1 MKKMLEMK
9 SFNNFRLKMAAFAA
23 VVLMGFAQVSLKAQ
37 TIENGTLEHPYL
49 IENVSE
55 LKAFR
60 DGVNSTATFGFFFYE
75 GSYITDTATD
85 HLTGAVGIPR
95 GGEGTH
101 FKLTTDI
108 VLNEGNIGGC
118 NGVINGGWVEW
129 EPIGWHAEASQ
140 SFNGYFDGGFHTVSG
155 IFINGGETKGFFGS
169 VIDGEVKN
177 LAVTNSYIHANRIAG
192 GISAWNT
199 ASTISNCWSSATVVA
214 DRGRAGGIV
223 GYNTSSVA
231 VLATVENCYNAG
243 LVRAFSLYAGG
254 IVGENFGGA
263 VKHCYNSNSV
273 LGDNDYCGA
282 ITGSNEEGG
291 AVDSCYYDNLF
302 AYVARD
308 GATSASTN
316 QMTTNAV
323 SAILGNGYTYTTGFY
338 PQLTGFT
345 TSTTTSAS
353 SSLFSVTPIQLPTSS
368 DANGDNGVNG
378 NITLSSATP
387 GIEWISSNP
396 RASVSGT
403 TVTLSA
409 RGDFRLTAY
418 LETYNCAKQWYLNSR
433 VGQAQGTDGN
443 PFSIDNASAFATF
456 RDLINSGNGFELNGD
471 YVNPG
476 GEGQFFV
483 LSGDI
488 DLNPEYSND
497 YISWTDDA
505 VPTGVTSWTAL
516 GTPEAPFK
524 GHFSGEGFTIAG
536 IYGEGLFGVIENATI
551 EKVGIIRGRIS
562 SSKQLG
568 YATDGLVMHYDG
580 ILNTRGGHDANAT
593 QWEDLA
599 GNYHLTPHTYESL
612 EWGADH
618 ILLKGDS
625 AYLASGMEQA
635 FLNTIQSDVQNV
647 TSSLTSGGTSNI
659 TIEIVTKIDQSLQ
672 TPTQRGIVGSTSN
685 SSYLA
690 GEFNNT
696 FTTVGG
702 IDITDV
708 NGEVATLTWSRNV
721 GSFLNGSYKNGN
733 FLPSPVNEAILVFG
747 NSYLGSYHGLRGWND
762 SIYAIR
768 VYSRAL
774 TSAEIRRN
782 AEIDRLRFIQ
792 KAGGGYSGTLVNANF
807 GGTINECFSTC
818 DIDGGA
824 GLVGYNTGTVSNSVY
839 AGNATGSL
847 SAGLVAH
854 STGTVSH
861 CTLYGTLESS
871 IVVDGSASDVTFD
884 QQLAPLAV
892 STTGVTGQST
902 SAMLT
907 GGRYPL
913 PSDFD
918 DSECAL
924 AITTPVTLTGDVSSV
939 TAISITDCGHLQYS
953 SPLNLEVDNSNCEV
967 TLQGVGSSYVAVGD
981 ANNLYKVVRVTLGS
995 VSDLTVHI
1003 TDKNNFIA
1011 FRNCINT
1018 AAGFY
1023 YDPEGKT
1030 FSTTMDAT
1038 HTFHVKRGGEGTLF
1052 VLDDDVDLDGITD
1065 FEPIGIRKISS
1076 SKINYL
1082 ANPFKGTFDGQG
1094 HVIKN
1099 VTIPAGN
1106 FRSVFA
1112 YSQGVI
1118 RNVGVEGGSIVGNH
1132 QWRAALVFANNGVV
1146 EDCHVSKVKMKG
1158 NSINGATKMA
1168 MLVGVNLGGTVEN
1181 CYVSKD
1187 TVSLNTANNAYRW
1200 YYSGLLVGTSYN
1212 GAIRNSYVDSCHI
1225 ENKSRADHYSGMLL
1239 GVARFTEIENCRV
1252 SNSSFVVT
1260 SWDNT
1265 ASTSGY
1271 VGLLAGQVSACNV
1284 RNCYTEYSL
1293 LDCPNLRGVG
1303 GLIASTA
1310 FSTIDHCFTR
1320 HDTIHGGMGLV
1331 GGLLATAHGCHLSYC
1346 HNHSDI
1352 TCFGSQYSVAG
1363 NGGLVGTVYAAWYH
1377 NTIDH
1382 CYNAGNI
1389 EGAFPDNFT
1398 LTGTDRRH
1406 YYNSV
1411 SLGGL
1416 VGTIYHSPNSVS
1428 YGYEANAYSVNIL
1441 HSFNSGNVRHKGNV
1455 LYYTQGFAVAGLVAY
1470 DHNGRGQAYINI
1482 DGCFNVGCVDGGNVY
1497 AYGLFGQTVYTKAE
1511 ASNYNAGRVTGNG
1524 YVYATG
1530 PYSKTLGGQRHYDR
1544 QMSGGDID
1552 MEFDS
1557 EVGRN
1562 NDYKRDTMM
1571 NTADMLGNGL
1581 KGRLGNDD
1589 HWVFTSGMYPRIKGL
1604 ENEPASIAAATPVLL
1619 YTDASVRDDIENTD
1633 HDFSTGSTA
1642 TWRVLEGSGLVTES
1656 GNNYTLNSGA
1666 RGTVLLGTYVADTLY
1681 KTVRLFIGLDVPF
1694 KIKNLTELE
1703 KFRDGINSK
1712 ESFYYDPAQDTFA
1725 LSKQT
1730 GVTYITV
1737 PAEGDAANFLLTA
1750 NITMPDTSWTPIG
1763 FGTAVFKGSF
1773 DGGNH
1778 TISNLKFSDE
1788 SQVRTYAGFFG
1799 KVGKG
1804 SIRRVHLVNPS
1815 ISATA
1820 EESVVGGIAAQ
1831 SGGCIDSCSVTG
1843 GFIEGRM
1850 VAGGICG
1857 VHEAIAWSGEG
1868 GSAWYDT
1875 THQVLRCWN
1884 VAEVAGSRYAGG
1896 IVGYEYTSVI
1906 TECYNQGEVRARNI
1920 DDVACRTGGIA
1931 GYSANSI
1938 RACYNMGVIRG
1949 SKMSSSYTGGIVGEF
1964 PGGTVHYSYNTGEII
1979 GNKSICT
1986 GGIVGYR
1993 ASTSPNNIAQYCY
2006 NAGRVSGNDHT
2017 GTINGTRYL
2026 HSNGNTYIAT
2036 EPYAYY
2042 DNQMCPAA
2050 KVENGTAKSTV
2061 EMVGSNLQTGTYGL
2075 GSTYYEYRDSL
2086 YPQLKCF
2093 LGTAASAAS
2102 VTPLFLRSGENVT
2115 AVAHDFHA
2123 KTDSVTWTRVS
2134 GGGVYMDGDTVRLD
2148 GNIGIATLQN
2158 HINGEDYRQVRLFLM
2173 SEDKPLIIRNV
2184 TQLDTFRNAI
2194 NSSAVFYYK
2203 FADSTFT
2210 MVDKTGET
2218 GYLEIPAGGEEIYF
2232 RLNDTIFDLADLS
2245 GYPNWTPIGTEERPF
2260 SGHFNGHN
2268 IPIKHLSINSN
2279 NSYLGLFGNSDGSID
2294 SVKLVA
2300 PSVTGGDGKY
2310 VGAVVGYTIG
2320 SVTACETYQG
2330 SVTSTGAYLGGLVGC
2345 SNGGILTNCAHR
2357 HGEVNRATGNTSD
2370 YTGGVAGYIYG
2381 AKIVGCHNDTSTVTG
2396 YRYVGGVAG
2405 YAYPV
2410 NTTFDSINYCYTIG
2424 GIVKDNLS
2432 EDVSKDNYV
2441 GGVIGCLY
2449 QGNVLRCYN
2458 EGTIVNSHTNYV
2470 AGLVGGASTTSTFK
2484 YCYNTGN
2491 VSGRHIVGG
2500 VTGVNQYG
2508 HSFQFVFNKGDVTAS
2523 VGVAMGMAYYAGTF
2537 KNCINAGNITSGTT
2551 TKEAYGISRDIC
2563 YMVERTI
2570 NMGRI
2575 TARGADGIADGICQY
2590 KEYYENTNAT
2600 YVFKDCMNA
2609 GEIISLNGKA
2619 SGLVDRLVYPKNCVN
2634 VGRVNGL
2641 TSSASISNGWDS
2653 ENSFYD
2659 VQMSPSITYRAASNA
2674 YTTNEMIGTALQTSL
2689 EDDHWIYEAGMYPRL
2704 KWTDTVSMPYVREA
2718 AIVASSPIF
2727 FSTTPEEEHVNSAT
2741 EDFTLG
2747 GNAHQVKWRVENGNG
2762 LNVSGYNVTANP
2774 VGIVYLRASL
2784 QAGPNTQDSVYK
2796 SVRVVVTSDMYP
2808 IPIKNKAQLLKFR
2821 DGVNSVNV
2829 AKEAIPFYFNTADST
2844 FSITEPA
2851 GGIASNPTWFEIPA
2865 GGEGVH
2871 FKLLCDVDLSD
2882 QGNWTPIGNYIVTS
2896 QAATTYTMRKFR
2908 GYFDGGN
2915 HIIENM
2921 KLEDARDYKGFFG
2934 YAAGAEIQNLYMKN
2948 VKISSNS
2955 TTNANNQYA
2964 GAVCAYAQSS
2974 TISGCRADGTIY
2986 GHNIG
2991 GIVGYCYDG
3000 LVERCYNVVNLTYN
3014 SYLSGVPTSVGGIT
3028 AFGTVR
3034 DCYNVGNINGNNA
3047 AYTGGIVGNGD
3058 ATRCY
3063 NLGTVKAN
3071 TASYSI
3077 SGTDLCTNCFNDSQ
3091 MVPSQSGG
3099 TNKLTTAMT
3108 ATALQSAFGTD
3119 GTWVYT
3125 DDMYPRLAGLDTSAQ
3140 AVVYAT
3146 PVYLHGTQNVNT
3158 VRSHFNVGHA
3168 EEVVWSRYGTGTSLD
3183 LTDLNVASSAVDYNC
3198 LVMDCG
3204 EDTLQVTKNDVT
3216 RLIPITIYVDRLE
3229 VTTFVAYTCGEPYF
3243 WDVSNKYYTRTGTF
3257 TETFATQS
3265 GCDSVVSLQLTVPV
3279 RLSGSISPIQISCFG
3294 EEDAEL
3300 TAYINGGFGEGY
3312 LYKWINGSDDTLNI
3326 APAMSPENLDLNP
3339 LITGAGTYHV
3349 LVIDALH
3356 NECQYETDPV
3366 TIVEPSKLV
3375 TTLVD
3380 YGTICE
3386 GTGNATANRYITLRL
3401 AGGRAPYT
3409 ISYTVNGNTTNR
3421 TVPAAEAAD
3430 GDIVLNYLNVGEYTV
3445 SVHDNGTYGQSPCD
3459 TTYDPIVF
3467 DGDPNV
3473 YTVTAASYSDK
3484 YDGAFHDAR
3493 YYSVASNGSVIAGAE
3508 NVPSTEGFVLNR
3520 TATYKD
3526 SLIVTMT
3533 GNESY
3538 AGVYAKDAGHYDNT
3552 ITECSVQ
3559 RIYSD
3564 GITPNE
3570 EVRCRYNINLVNGS
3584 VDITKR
3590 ELTLTSASAVEVYT
3604 GGGSLKAETVNRTGD
3619 EWATGEEPSYTDYA
3633 ELTGIGSTS
3642 NTFTINYVTGVNY
3655 DDNYIIHVVN
3665 GTLTYLGS
3673 SEDVVFTAP
3682 TLQKTYDG
3690 KEWTID
3696 TVATRTTTNLDL
3708 TTYRYELTINENSHI
3723 KNVGTA
3729 TSKIDAVRIYNRAT
3743 NEEVTNTTFDG
3754 HVVKVDGTLTITTV
3768 SISLSSSSA
3777 SQIYNGDTLTRPT
3790 VTMTGSFVEGE
3801 VSAAPEATGKIAGVG
3816 DSVNRIDYHPVA
3828 GVFIPANYSITLNQ
3842 GHLRITPRD
3851 VSFTGESLTTEYTG
3865 DTIRLTTITAVNLVD
3880 GHSLSGLTYLA
3891 EGKNKGEYPGVFMG
3905 ESDYQILDGNGNNVK
3920 ANYNVTSITTG
3931 LLKITENDKDIVIA
3945 SKSGSTIYTGS
3956 NFRKD
3961 EYTVMYDGLDMPFI
3975 SSTKFILSTGDTVTI
3990 TSTATAVK
3998 HVDDNAANNNT
4009 YTYTLSGSENYTGTI
4024 TQNFGTLEIA
4034 QRPLNLK
4041 SENAEKVYDGS
4052 PLTATTI
4059 VEQASSYG
4067 FAVGEGFDYFN
4078 FAAPVNVGEYTNTFD
4093 YAPMSG
4099 TDTRLTDYVVSVA
4112 YGTLK
4117 ITKDTCTITPD
4128 DVVRQYGESNP
4139 TTWEYTITDFALNDT
4154 EEDLKDTL
4162 TDKGQPIISTTA
4174 TAFSVPGTYPIT
4186 IDPNHVDLWNY
4197 DVTLQEGTLKINPL
4211 ALVLKANGDTVPYD
4225 GNNHSVSGFSVEYN
4239 GNVYASV
4246 DGVATITVA
4255 DTAYHITATTANP
4268 TDKRNAATYA
4278 NSFSGTPVV
4287 TRADDETAVRT
4298 SWFNITTRDS
4308 VLVIL
4313 PDTTKIYV
4321 TSYDQEW
4328 TYDGLAH
4335 NYTRYT
4341 VKRGTQTYEV
4351 ADGDVAE
4358 VTLATGDK
4366 LTISN
4371 PRSVTNVSDNAAN
4384 NNTFTVT
4391 LENSTNYV
4399 SGMIEKTMGTLTI
4412 TPKEVTLTA
4421 ADSTKIYDATALT
4434 QPRFTASA
4442 LAATDDH
4449 TFTVAMADTCT
4460 ITNVGTKANV
4470 IATVDGTAITATG
4483 TPQVIGNYKVTT
4495 ATGTLT
4501 VTPKEVTLTASD
4513 STKVYDATA
4522 LTQPRFTATALAATD
4537 DHTFTVVMTTA
4548 STITNVGT
4556 QTNEI
4561 ATVDGTAITATPQVI
4576 GNYKVTTA
4584 TGVLEVTPATITIKA
4599 DDKTKMYDNDAS
4611 TDPALTATI
4620 TGVPAGGTE
4629 PTYSLSRE
4637 AGQNVGDYTI
4647 TVTAESSSNP
4657 NYVVATETGTFTIT
4671 PRTGVVVTIQEHGK
4685 EVEYNATDQRVT
4697 GYGVSIADPIN
4708 LYTTDDFSFIGQNSD
4723 SIAHG
4728 TGTESALTIYDMN
4741 LRREYFRNDNAN
4753 YTDVT
4758 FNILDSA
4765 LYIYPKLKAEVTATT
4780 DIYCHGGNNGTAEIT
4795 VTGGKANNG
4804 KYSFAINGTVAEFS
4818 SPHTFEGLSEGDYEV
4833 VVTDSLNYTVT
4844 VTFHVDELPALTAT
4858 IVTPTDL
4865 CPNQGSY
4872 PVSVTVAGGTTDYS
4886 YVWSGNATNANA
4898 ASTTVN
4904 QIGTNDGEQTY
4915 SVTVA
4920 VTDAHTCTATA
4931 STTFTVKPSVSK
4943 PGSITYTCAADTIV
4957 TLRYGAVD
4965 TAIVLNQPT
4974 YATHFSLPMSVELS
4988 ANGLRTRYA
4997 VPEGRDDTTYIVT
5010 WKLTDECGADTLI
5023 CTQRVTVKYPACGPV
5038 TDVGGFSYFAVRL
5051 GGNCWT
5057 ASNMMITPTPL
5068 SRAVSYNGAYKYND
5082 DDELYQKFGYLY
5094 TWYAACHVPEG
5105 SSDVPAAADAYG
5117 HIQGICPDDWALPT
5131 AEDYIYMVEAIGGVP
5146 HMKIADSDFWVDGME
5161 GTTPS
5166 SGFDAKGAGYYK
5178 SSTNSF
5184 EGLMTVARFWTAS
5197 LTGSTDTGTAIQCAV
5212 CEGEDVLVAPKAD
5225 GYSVR
5230 CVRIR

>member
-1 MKKMLEMK
+1 MLEMK
-9 SFNNFRLKMAAFAA
+9 KINKFRLKLAAFAA
-23 VVLMGFAQVSLKAQ
+23 AVLMCVTPSLLQAQ
-37 TIENGTLEHPYL
+37 TIEDGTIDHPFL
-49 IENVSE
+49 IESLEE

-60 DGVNSTATFGFFFYE
+60 DGVNSTAAFGFFFYE
-75 GSYITDTATD
+75 GSYITDTATT
-85 HLTGAVGIPR
+85 HITGAVGIPR
-95 GGEGTH
+95 GGEGTY

-108 VLNEGNIGGC
+108 VVNVGNVGGC
-118 NGVINGGWVEW
+118 DGTPESGWEQW

-140 SFNGYFDGGFHTVSG
+140 AFNGHFDGDFHVISG
-155 IFINGGETKGFFGS
+155 IYIKGGETKGFFGS
-169 VIDGEVKN
+169 VVDGEVKN
-177 LAVTNSYIHANRIAG
+177 LAITNSYIHANRIAG

-199 ASTISNCWSSATVVA
+199 ASTISHCWSSATIVA

-231 VLATVENCYNAG
+231 VLATVEYCYNAG

-263 VKHCYNSNSV
+263 VRHCYNSNSV
-273 LGDNDYCGA
+273 LGDDDYCGA

-291 AVDSCYYDNLF
+291 TVDSCYYDNLF
-302 AYVARD
+302 SYIARD
-308 GATSASTN
+308 GATAAPTN
-316 QMTTNAV
+316 LMTTNAV
-323 SAILGNGYTYTTGFY
+323 AAVLGTGYTYTTGLY

-345 TSTTTSAS
+345 SSTAATASRFSA
-353 SSLFSVTPIQLPTSS
+353 LPIQLPTSS

-378 NITLSSATP
+378 NITLSTTVP
-387 GIEWISSNP
+387 GILWASSNP

-403 TVTLSA
+403 TVALSA
-409 RGDFRLTAY
+409 KGDFRLMAY
-418 LETYNCAKQWYLNSR
+418 LESYNCAKQWYLNSR
-433 VGQAQGTDGN
+433 VGQAQGTEAN

-456 RDLINSGNGFELNGD
+456 RDLINTGNGFEWNGD
-471 YVNPG
+471 PVNAG
-476 GEGQFFV
+476 GENQYFV
-483 LSGDI
+483 LTNDI

-497 YISWTDDA
+497 FIFWTDDA
-505 VPTGVTSWTAL
+505 VPTGVTPWTSL

-524 GHFSGEGFTIAG
+524 GNFSGEGHTVAG
-536 IYGEGLFGVIENATI
+536 IYGESLFGVIENATV
-551 EKVGIIRGRIS
+551 KKLGIIRGRIS

-568 YATDGLVMHYDG
+568 YATDGLIMHYDG
-580 ILNTRGGHDANAT
+580 ILNTRDGHDANAT

-635 FLNTIQSDVQNV
+635 FLNSIRSSEQNAQSPQTN
-647 TSSLTSGGTSNI
+647 GGSSNI

-672 TPTQRGIVGSTSN
+672 SPTQRGLVGSTSN

-696 FTTVGG
+696 FTAVGG
-702 IDITDV
+702 IDITEV

-733 FLPSPVNEAILVFG
+733 FLPVPYNEASLVFG
-747 NSYLGSYHGLRGWND
+747 NSYLASYHGLRGWND

-782 AEIDRLRFIQ
+782 AEIDRLRFVQ
-792 KAGGGYSGTLVNANF
+792 KEGGGYSGTLVNANF
-807 GGTINECFSTC
+807 GGTVTECFSTC

-824 GLVGYNTGTVSNSVY
+824 GLVGYNTGIVSNSVY

-854 STGTVSH
+854 STGTVSA
-861 CTLYGTLESS
+861 CALYGTLESS

-884 QQLAPLAV
+884 NALAPFAV
-892 STTGVTGQST
+892 STTGITGKST
-902 SAMLT
+902 ANMLT
-907 GGRYPL
+907 DGHYPL
-913 PSDFD
+913 PAAFGS
-918 DSECAL
+918 SASAL
-924 AITTPVTLTGDVSSV
+924 SISTPVALTGDAFSA
-939 TAISITDCGHLQYS
+939 TAITITDCEHLRYNV
-953 SPLNLEVDNSNCEV
+953 PLNLEVDNSTCEV

-981 ANNLYKVVRVTLGS
+981 ANNIYKVVRLTLGS
-995 VSDLTVHI
+995 ASELTVHI
-1003 TDKNNFIA
+1003 TDKNNFLA

-1018 AAGFY
+1018 GEDFY

-1030 FSTTMDAT
+1030 FSTTTDAT
-1038 HTFHVKRGGEGTLF
+1038 HTSRIKRGGEGTLF
-1052 VLDDDVDLDGITD
+1052 VLDGDIDFDGVTS
-1065 FEPIGIRKISS
+1065 FEPIGIRKVSS
-1076 SKINYL
+1076 AKINFL

-1099 VTIPAGN
+1099 FTVAD
-1106 FRSVFA
+1106 SYYYALFA

-1118 RNVGVEGGSIVGNH
+1118 RNLGIEKGEIKGNKG
-1132 QWRAALVFANNGVV
+1132 WRAALVFANNGTV
-1146 EDCHVSKVKMKG
+1146 ENCHVSEVKMKD
-1158 NSINGATKMA
+1158 NKFSGAQRIS
-1168 MLVGVNLGGTVEN
+1168 MLVGVNLGGVVEN

-1187 TVSLNTANNAYRW
+1187 TVSLDTTSSNGIRW
-1200 YYSGLLVGTSYN
+1200 YYSGLLVGTSFS
-1212 GAIRNSYVDSCHI
+1212 GCIRNCYVEACHI
-1225 ENKSRADHYSGMLL
+1225 ENKSRAEHYAGMLL

-1252 SNSSFVVT
+1252 SHSSFAVT

-1265 ASTSGY
+1265 ASTTGY
-1271 VGLLAGQVSACNV
+1271 VGLLAGAVNASKIK
-1284 RNCYTEYSL
+1284 NCYTEYSL

-1303 GLIASTA
+1303 GLAGTAA
-1310 FSTIDHCFTR
+1310 FSLLDHCFTR

-1331 GGLLATAHGCHLSYC
+1331 GGLLGSAHGSDLYYC
-1346 HNHSDI
+1346 YNHSDI

-1363 NGGLVGTVYAAWYH
+1363 NGGLVGTIYAAWYH

-1389 EGAFPDNFT
+1389 EGAFPDNYT

-1416 VGTIYHSPNSVS
+1416 VGTIYHNASTVS
-1428 YGYEANAYSVNIL
+1428 YGYELSAYRVNVL
-1441 HSFNSGNVRHKGNV
+1441 HSFNSGNIRHKGNV
-1455 LYYTQGFAVAGLVAY
+1455 MNFSQGFAVAGLVAY
-1470 DHNGRGQAYINI
+1470 DYNNRGQGYTNI

-1497 AYGLFGQTVYTKAE
+1497 AYGLFGQNVQTKAE

-1544 QMSGGDID
+1544 QMSGGDVD

-1633 HDFSTGSTA
+1633 HNFSTGSTA
-1642 TWRVLEGSGLVTES
+1642 TWRVLEGSGLVTAS
-1656 GNNYTLNSGA
+1656 GNDYALNSGA
-1666 RGTVLLGTYVADTLY
+1666 RGTVLLGTYVGDTLY

-1712 ESFYYDPAQDTFA
+1712 EPFYYDPAQDTFA
-1725 LSKQT
+1725 LAEQT
-1730 GVTYITV
+1730 GVSYITV
-1737 PAEGDAANFLLTA
+1737 PAEGDAAHFLLTA

-1778 TISNLKFSDE
+1778 TISDLKFSDD

-1831 SGGCIDSCSVTG
+1831 SGGCIDSCSVMG
-1843 GFIEGRM
+1843 GLIEGRI

-1938 RACYNMGVIRG
+1938 RACYNMGVVRG

-1964 PGGTVHYSYNTGEII
+1964 AGGIVHYSYNTGEII

-1993 ASTSPNNIAQYCY
+1993 GSTSPSNIAQYCY

-2036 EPYAYY
+2036 ESYAYY

-2158 HINGEDYRQVRLFLM
+2158 HVSGKDYREVRLFLM
-2173 SEDKPLIIRNV
+2173 SDENPLIIRNV
-2184 TQLDTFRNAI
+2184 TQLDTFRTAI

-2210 MVDKTGET
+2210 MMDKTGEP

-2245 GYPNWTPIGTEERPF
+2245 DYPNWTPIGTEERPF

-2300 PSVTGGDGKY
+2300 PSITSGDGQY

-2330 SVTSTGAYLGGLVGC
+2330 SVTSTGDYLGGLVGC
-2345 SNGGILTNCAHR
+2345 SNGGILINCAHR
-2357 HGEVNRATGNTSD
+2357 HGEVTRASGNKKD
-2370 YTGGVAGYIYG
+2370 FTGGVVGYIYG
-2381 AKIVGCHNDTSTVTG
+2381 AKMVGCHNDTSTVTG

-2410 NTTFDSINYCYTIG
+2410 NTAYDSINYCYTIG
-2424 GIVKDNLS
+2424 GIVQDNLS
-2432 EDVSKDNYV
+2432 DYTNASNYI
-2441 GGVIGCLY
+2441 GGVIGLLY

-2458 EGTIVNSHTNYV
+2458 EKTSVNTHVNYV
-2470 AGLVGGASTTSTFK
+2470 AGLVGGSSTTATIK

-2491 VSGRHIVGG
+2491 VEGRAFVGG
-2500 VTGVNQYG
+2500 ISCVNQYN
-2508 HSFQFVFNKGDVTAS
+2508 STFEFLFNKGDVTADY
-2523 VGVAMGMAYYAGTF
+2523 GCAMGMGYYVGTLR
-2537 KNCINAGNITSGTT
+2537 NCMNAGNITSGTT
-2551 TKEAYGISRDIC
+2551 TKEAYGIARDIC
-2563 YMVERTI
+2563 YSINRTI

-2590 KEYYENTNAT
+2590 KEYYENTNAN

-2619 SGLVDRLVYPKNCVN
+2619 SGLVDRLVYPKNCIN

-2704 KWTDTVSMPYVREA
+2704 KWTDTVSMPYMREA
-2718 AIVASSPIF
+2718 AIVASTPVF

-2747 GNAHQVKWRVENGNG
+2747 GNTHQVKWRVENGNG
-2762 LNVSGYNVTANP
+2762 LNVSGYNVTTNP

-2796 SVRVVVTSDMYP
+2796 SMRIVVTSDLYP
-2808 IPIKNKAQLLKFR
+2808 IPIKNKQQLLNFR
-2821 DGVNSVNV
+2821 NGVNNIN
-2829 AKEAIPFYFNTADST
+2829 AANEAIPFYYNTADST

-2871 FKLLCDVDLSD
+2871 FKLLCNVDLSD
-2882 QGNWTPIGNYIVTS
+2882 QGNWTPIGNYTS
-2896 QAATTYTMRKFR
+2896 NYTMRKFR

-2921 KLEDARDYKGFFG
+2921 KLSDNRDYKGFFG

-3014 SYLSGVPTSVGGIT
+3014 SYLSGLPTSVGGIT
-3028 AFGTVR
+3028 AFGTVQ

-3119 GTWVYT
+3119 GTWVYA
-3125 DDMYPRLAGLDTSAQ
+3125 DDMYPRLAGLDTSSQ

-3168 EEVVWSRYGTGTSLD
+3168 EDVVWSRYGTGTSLD

-3243 WDVSNKYYTRTGTF
+3243 WNVSNKYYTRTGTF

-3445 SVHDNGTYGQSPCD
+3445 SVHDNGTYGHSPCD

-3604 GGGSLKAETVNRTGD
+3604 GGGALTAETVTRTGD
-3619 EWATGEEPSYTDYA
+3619 EWATGEEPNYTDYA

-3690 KEWTID
+3690 KEWTVD

-3708 TTYRYELTINENSHI
+3708 TTYRYELTVNENSHI

-3768 SISLSSSSA
+3768 NISLSSSSA

-3851 VSFTGESLTTEYTG
+3851 VSFTGEGLTTEYMG
-3865 DTIRLTTITAVNLVD
+3865 DTIRLTTITAVNMVD
-3880 GHSLSGLTYLA
+3880 GHTLSGLTYLA
-3891 EGKNKGEYPGVFMG
+3891 KGKDKGEYPGVFAG
-3905 ESDYQILDGNGNNVK
+3905 TDDFQILDAQGHNVK
-3920 ANYNVTSITTG
+3920 SNYNVTDIMPG
-3931 LLKITENDKDIVIA
+3931 LLKITANNKNIVIA

-3961 EYTVMYDGLDMPFI
+3961 EYTVTYDGLDMPFI
-3975 SSTKFILSTGDTVTI
+3975 SSTQFILSTGDTLTF
-3990 TSTATAVK
+3990 TSTAVSVK
-3998 HVDDNAANNNT
+3998 HVLDNAPNNNT
-4009 YTYTLSGSENYTGTI
+4009 FEYSLSGRNSNYMGAIDTI
-4024 TQNFGTLEIA
+4024 FGTLEISP
-4034 QRPLNLK
+4034 RPLNLK
-4041 SENAEKVYDGS
+4041 SDNGEKVYDGS
-4052 PLTATTI
+4052 ALTATTI

-4067 FAVGEGFDYFN
+4067 FAVGEGFEYYN
-4078 FAAPVNVGEYTNTFD
+4078 FAAPVNVGNYTNSFE
-4093 YAPMSG
+4093 YRAMAG
-4099 TDTRLTDYVVSVA
+4099 TDTRVDDYIVDIA

-4117 ITKDTCTITPD
+4117 ITKATCTITPD
-4128 DVVRQYGESNP
+4128 AVTRQYGESNP
-4139 TTWEYTITDFALNDT
+4139 TTWEYTITDYALNDS

-4186 IDPNHVDLWNY
+4186 IDPNHLDLWNY
-4197 DVTLQEGTLKINPL
+4197 DVTLEEGVLTIDPL
-4211 ALVLKANGDTVPYD
+4211 ALVLKANGDTVMYD
-4225 GNNHSVSGFSVEYN
+4225 GNNHSVSGFTVEYN
-4239 GNVYASV
+4239 GNVYTSV

-4268 TDKRNAATYA
+4268 TDKRDAATYA

-4341 VKRGTQTYEV
+4341 VKRGTQTYEI

-4371 PRSVTNVSDNAAN
+4371 PGSVTNVSDNAAN

-4412 TPKEVTLTA
+4412 TPAEVTLTA
-4421 ADSTKIYDATALT
+4421 NDSTKVYDATALT

-4449 TFTVAMADTCT
+4449 TFTV
-4460 ITNVGTKANV
+4460 
-4470 IATVDGTAITATG
+4470 
-4483 TPQVIGNYKVTT
+4483 
-4495 ATGTLT
+4495 
-4501 VTPKEVTLTASD
+4501 
-4513 STKVYDATA
+4513 
-4522 LTQPRFTATALAATD
+4522 
-4537 DHTFTVVMTTA
+4537 VMTAA

-4561 ATVDGTAITATPQVI
+4561 ATVDGTAITTTGTPQVI

-4584 TGVLEVTPATITIKA
+4584 TGTLEITPMEVTLTANDSTKVYDATALTQPRFTASALAATDDHTFTVVMTAASTITNVGTQTNEIATVDGTAITTTGTPQVIGNYKVTTATGTLEVTPATITIKA

-4629 PTYSLSRE
+4629 PMYSLSRE

-4685 EVEYNATDQRVT
+4685 EVEYNGTDQRVT

-4708 LYTTDDFSFIGQNSD
+4708 LYTTDDFSFTGQNSD

-4728 TGTESALTIYDMN
+4728 TGAESALTIYDMN

-4795 VTGGKANNG
+4795 VTGGKPNNG
-4804 KYSFAINGTVAEFS
+4804 KYSFALGTNPAEEFT

-4833 VVTDSLNYTVT
+4833 VVTDSLNYTVA
-4844 VTFHVDELPALTAT
+4844 VTFHVDELPELTAT

-4865 CPNQGSY
+4865 CPNQGNY
-4872 PVSVTVAGGTTDYS
+4872 PVSVTVNGGTAPYTYTWTGAQD
-4886 YVWSGNATNANA
+4886 VDAAATGVVQ
-4898 ASTTVN
+4898 TEV
-4904 QIGTNDGEQTY
+4904 NDGETTY
-4915 SVTVA
+4915 TVSVSIL
-4920 VTDAHTCTATA
+4920 DAHNCPVEANA
-4931 STTFTVKPSVSK
+4931 TFTVKPSVSK
-4943 PGSITYTCAADTIV
+4943 PGSITYTCANDTTV

-4974 YATHFSLPMSVELS
+4974 YTTHFSLPMSVELS

-4997 VPEGRDDTTYIVT
+4997 VPEGREDTVYIVT
-5010 WKLTDECGADTLI
+5010 WKVTDECGDDTVI
-5023 CTQRVTVKYPACGPV
+5023 CSQRVTVKYPVCGPV
-5038 TDVGGFSYFAVRL
+5038 TDAGGFSYFAVRL

-5184 EGLMTVARFWTAS
+5184 EGLMTVARFWTAT
-5197 LTGSTDTGTAIQCAV
+5197 LTGSSDTGTAVQCGV
-5212 CEGEDVLVAPKAD
+5212 CEGEEIIVAPKAD
-5225 GYSVR
+5225 GYSIR